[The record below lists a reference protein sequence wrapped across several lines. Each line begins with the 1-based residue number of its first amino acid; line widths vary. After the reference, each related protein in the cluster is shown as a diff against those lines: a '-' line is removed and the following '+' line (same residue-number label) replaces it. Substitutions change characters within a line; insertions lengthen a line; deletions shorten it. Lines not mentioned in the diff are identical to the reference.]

1 MLSLTHSQ
9 KKFLVKRKL
18 LPRKSPMNNHFL
30 KLHLFT
36 KTKPQPKNP
45 LKSATLRLRTLKRQ
59 AHQQYNLVGPSS
71 AKPLLGKKPVP
82 VCLSEAS
89 SQTPCHA
96 TVIRPQCDCGSVATS
111 SVPWLPESLS
121 AFYEDYNPN
130 VSSRSPKASHLS
142 IFSFSTLSLLM
153 PKQTPASHSSLL
165 QAPTT
170 KGDRVLA
177 ASGL

>member
-1 MLSLTHSQ
+1 
-9 KKFLVKRKL
+9 
-18 LPRKSPMNNHFL
+18 MNNHFL

-82 VCLSEAS
+82 VCVSEAS

-96 TVIRPQCDCGSVATS
+96 TVIRPQCGL
-111 SVPWLPESLS
+111 WLCCHQFSPM
-121 AFYEDYNPN
+121 A
-130 VSSRSPKASHLS
+130 SRKPFCIL
-142 IFSFSTLSLLM
+142 
-153 PKQTPASHSSLL
+153 
-165 QAPTT
+165 
-170 KGDRVLA
+170 
-177 ASGL
+177 